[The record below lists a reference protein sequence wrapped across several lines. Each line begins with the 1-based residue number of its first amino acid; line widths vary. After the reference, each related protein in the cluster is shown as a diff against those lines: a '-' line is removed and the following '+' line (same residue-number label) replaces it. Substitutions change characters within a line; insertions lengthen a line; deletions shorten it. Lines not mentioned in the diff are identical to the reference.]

1 MKSTIWGPKAWF
13 FLHSVVSYYPDNP
26 TSEQKKYMYDF
37 FMLLPKILPCKKC
50 QNHFQENLNQF
61 PINNYLDSREKLVF
75 WLFTIHNQ
83 VNKLLGKSEY
93 IFIALIINFIL
104 YLELSQLQLCFIIK
118 IQLNNFFLKC
128 MIKFI
133 LNINIL

>member
-1 MKSTIWGPKAWF
+1 
-13 FLHSVVSYYPDNP
+13 
-26 TSEQKKYMYDF
+26 MYDF

-93 IFIALIINFIL
+93 SYETFVKKLNCLEEGNTHFYCTYNKFYIILGIITIAIMF
-104 YLELSQLQLCFIIK
+104 YYKDSVKQFFFKMYDK
-118 IQLNNFFLKC
+118 IYFKYKYS
-128 MIKFI
+128 IT
-133 LNINIL
+133 